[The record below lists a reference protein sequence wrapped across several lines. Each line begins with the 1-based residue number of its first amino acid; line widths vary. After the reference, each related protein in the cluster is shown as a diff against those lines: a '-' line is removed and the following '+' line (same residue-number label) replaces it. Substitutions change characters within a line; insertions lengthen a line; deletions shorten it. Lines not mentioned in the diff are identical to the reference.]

1 MSDPIRY
8 PNYVGV
14 EAKKVTSLQIKLK
27 YTDNVEKNILASVGS
42 LATIGYSTNVN
53 GVIGYEL
60 IMGVIRDIGY
70 ESERT
75 ARSFNSSNVFIAN
88 TYYIKVDV
96 STTYASDVKTVYVRD
111 IRDMMVGPMAEGD
124 YNIVKL
130 TVSELPVLDMANK
143 DMYLGKILLLTENTE
158 SDLSGL
164 YICLEDAHKF
174 PMWRSLT
181 AGISGKASSP
191 LIDYTDIGDPV
202 QSPIFHIACDVHID
216 GSSIEH
222 TRVNGTLN
230 PWFMPNESDIMPLN
244 YMLTARTGICVS
256 YQVHLES
263 FSKPPMTLEIED
275 SDYDEIVLG
284 SVDSNMV
291 PLLADTP
298 IIIGRAYDIVLEDWI
313 SVYHRVNLLGQII
326 LQCPKANTTSIK
338 SLNIGGQYLL

>member
-70 ESERT
+70 ECERT
-75 ARSFNSSNVFIAN
+75 APSFNSSNIFIAN

-130 TVSELPVLDMANK
+130 TVSELPILSMANK

-181 AGISGKASSP
+181 AGISGKSSSP

-202 QSPIFHIACDVHID
+202 QSPIFHIASDVHID

-230 PWFMPNESDIMPLN
+230 PWFMSTPLN

-275 SDYDEIVLG
+275 GDYDEIVLG
-284 SVDSNMV
+284 SVDSDMV